1 MLEPQIYLSK
11 FNATGHRTVSV
22 PVDITLSDTRKGE
35 LLADGYIEISK
46 EDWEYYIGVH
56 GNGDNGTGYIRDPET
71 GKPVSAPAYV
81 PTVAEKVAALDNQY
95 ETDKKTLA
103 SYYLDAAL
111 TGDTDVQDA
120 LRAEMA
126 ALNEQYDADVKALK
140 GE

>member
-1 MLEPQIYLSK
+1 MYMMRDGSIIESGVH
-11 FNATGHRTVSV
+11 FTVPYDV
-22 PVDITLSDTRKGE
+22 ARMK
-35 LLADGYIEISK
+35 AAGYIEIPK
-46 EDWEYYIGVH
+46 EDWEYYIGLR
-56 GNGDNGTGYIRDPET
+56 GSGDNGTGYIRDPKT

-111 TGDTDVQDA
+111 AGDTDVQDA

-126 ALNEQYDADVKALK
+126 ALNEQYDADVKAVK

>member
-1 MLEPQIYLSK
+1 MYMMRDGSIIESGVH
-11 FNATGHRTVSV
+11 FTVPYDV
-22 PVDITLSDTRKGE
+22 ARMK
-35 LLADGYIEISK
+35 AAGYIEISK

-56 GNGDNGTGYIRDPET
+56 GNGDNGTGYIRDPKT

-81 PTVAEKVAALDNQY
+81 PTMAEKVAALDSQY

-103 SYYLDAAL
+103 SYYLDAVLA
-111 TGDTDVQDA
+111 GDTDVQDA

>member
-1 MLEPQIYLSK
+1 MLEPLIYLSK
-11 FNATGHRTVSV
+11 FNSTGHRTVSV
-22 PVDITLSDTRKGE
+22 PVDVTLSDARKAE
-35 LLADGYIEISK
+35 LLAEGYIEISK

-56 GNGDNGTGYIRDPET
+56 GNGDNGTGYIRDPKT
-71 GKPVSAPAYV
+71 GKPISAPAYV

-111 TGDTDVQDA
+111 AGDTDVQDA

>member
-1 MLEPQIYLSK
+1 MYMMRDGSIIESGVH
-11 FNATGHRTVSV
+11 FTVPYDV
-22 PVDITLSDTRKGE
+22 ARMK
-35 LLADGYIEISK
+35 AAGYIEIPK
-46 EDWEYYIGVH
+46 EEWEYYIGVH
-56 GNGDNGTGYIRDPET
+56 GNGDNGTGYIRDSKT
-71 GKPVSAPAYV
+71 GKPVSAPPYV
-81 PTVAEKVAALDNQY
+81 PTTAEKVVALDNQY

-111 TGDTDVQDA
+111 AGDTDVQDA

>member
-1 MLEPQIYLSK
+1 MYMMRDGSIIESGVH
-11 FNATGHRTVSV
+11 FTVPYDV
-22 PVDITLSDTRKGE
+22 ARMK
-35 LLADGYIEISK
+35 AAGYIEISN
-46 EDWEYYIGVH
+46 EDWEYYIGAH
-56 GNGDNGTGYIRDPET
+56 GSGDNGTGYIRDLKT

-111 TGDTDVQDA
+111 AGDTDVQDA
-120 LRAEMA
+120 LREEMS
-126 ALNEQYDADVKALK
+126 ALNEQYDADVKKAK

>member
-1 MLEPQIYLSK
+1 MYMMK
-11 FNATGHRTVSV
+11 DGHIIESGVHFTVPYDV
-22 PVDITLSDTRKGE
+22 ARMQ
-35 LLADGYIEISK
+35 AAGYIEIPK
-46 EDWEYYIGVH
+46 EDWEYYIGLR
-56 GNGDNGTGYIRDPET
+56 GSGDNGTGYIRDPKT

-81 PTVAEKVAALDNQY
+81 PTVGEKVAALDNQY

-111 TGDTDVQDA
+111 AGDTDTQNA

-126 ALNEQYDADVKALK
+126 ALNEQYDADVKTAK

>member
-11 FNATGHRTVSV
+11 FDATGHRTVSV
-22 PVDITLSDTRKGE
+22 PVDITLSDTRKAE

-56 GNGDNGTGYIRDPET
+56 GNGDNGTGYIRDSKT
-71 GKPVSAPAYV
+71 GKPVSAPPYV
-81 PTVAEKVAALDNQY
+81 PTTAEKVAALDNQY

-111 TGDTDVQDA
+111 MGDTDTQGT
-120 LRAEMA
+120 LKEEMV